1 MYETSII
8 TQIHRY
14 STVMSTKRKRQ
25 TQGETSVSDD
35 STHYKILSDSGALQ
49 FIVQKQ
55 VNKYET
61 ISQ

>member
-1 MYETSII
+1 
-8 TQIHRY
+8 
-14 STVMSTKRKRQ
+14 MSTKRKRQ